1 VKQGD
6 THWPCFTPY
15 TLTTSCW
22 LCTTNRKHTT
32 YQPYPLSR
40 AVTIV
45 FTTRQATFV
54 TADFFPPSG
63 MREPSVFCYMYKI
76 FRQVYLKTLMRN
88 LDSTRLTTIWNGK
101 VTNQI
106 VLFQGM
112 LIHQIDVC
120 HSISLIGMQFV
131 RVVSFGSAW
140 LEFLDYLTL
149 EVGTNR
155 TSESVSIQL
164 PACATYK
171 PSCMKLASL
180 WSHEPPVVVAYMALF
195 LSFSIVDP
203 ELCLDSMDGQYN
215 KNLFF

>member
-1 VKQGD
+1 VNQGD

-15 TLTTSCW
+15 TLTSSCW

-32 YQPYPLSR
+32 YQPCPLSQ

-45 FTTRQATFV
+45 FSIRQASFV

-76 FRQVYLKTLMRN
+76 SHQICLKTLMRN
-88 LDSTRLTTIWNGK
+88 LDSTRLSTIWNEK
-101 VTNQI
+101 VKNQL
-106 VLFQGM
+106 VLFQSM
-112 LIHQIDVC
+112 LIHEIDVC

-131 RVVSFGSAW
+131 RGVSFGSVW

-149 EVGTNR
+149 KVGTNR
-155 TSESVSIQL
+155 PSESVSIQL
-164 PACATYK
+164 PAFATYE
-171 PSCMKLASL
+171 PSSMKSASL
-180 WSHEPPVVVAYMALF
+180 WSHESPVVLACVALF